1 MTNETKILTALLD
14 PNHTDHYLMHTT
26 VGRNI
31 TIRHNG
37 RDNAIIIE
45 HGNKRI
51 MVAMGKEDS
60 FDGLIPFM
68 EAKKGVREFDT
79 YREPLTPTKG
89 GEDGKGIPSVFNFKI
104 MERQSPMVLRPVDT
118 IRYRMFDHDDIVIPE
133 IRDNKAEIFSALDPV
148 FGQPVF
154 HKPHTTVADHPF
166 MSPSD
171 AKIFKLSQYINKEH
185 MESHTGQTITDEAWE
200 VFVNRTQDG
209 FAEEVSQLAFEFWND
224 YDPMD
229 WEEEE

>member
-14 PNHTDHYLMHTT
+14 PNGTDNYLMHTT

-45 HGNKRI
+45 HGDKRI

-60 FDGLIPFM
+60 LDKLIPFM
-68 EAKKGVREFDT
+68 RMKKGVQEFDT

-104 MERQSPMVLRPVDT
+104 MERLTPLEQHIAD
-118 IRYRMFDHDDIVIPE
+118 
-133 IRDNKAEIFSALDPV
+133 
-148 FGQPVF
+148 
-154 HKPHTTVADHPF
+154 KPHTTVADHLF
-166 MSPSD
+166 MTTD
-171 AKIFKLSQYINKEH
+171 TLDCGCIDRDQEKVAC
-185 MESHTGQTITDEAWE
+185 ESCHRISCLDCHEIDSTPVKVDDWKCK
-200 VFVNRTQDG
+200 DG
-209 FAEEVSQLAFEFWND
+209 FGCS
-224 YDPMD
+224 M
-229 WEEEE
+229 EEEE